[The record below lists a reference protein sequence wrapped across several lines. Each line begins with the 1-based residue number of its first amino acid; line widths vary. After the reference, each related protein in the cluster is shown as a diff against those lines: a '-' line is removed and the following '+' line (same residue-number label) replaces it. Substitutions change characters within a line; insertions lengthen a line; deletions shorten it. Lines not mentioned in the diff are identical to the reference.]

1 MSSIGHTR
9 IYTSLTDVTIS
20 RGRLLMLQELGECER
35 HCTDDTAFDK
45 DLRPRDRESELVVSI
60 QF

>member
-1 MSSIGHTR
+1 
-9 IYTSLTDVTIS
+9 
-20 RGRLLMLQELGECER
+20 MLQELGECER